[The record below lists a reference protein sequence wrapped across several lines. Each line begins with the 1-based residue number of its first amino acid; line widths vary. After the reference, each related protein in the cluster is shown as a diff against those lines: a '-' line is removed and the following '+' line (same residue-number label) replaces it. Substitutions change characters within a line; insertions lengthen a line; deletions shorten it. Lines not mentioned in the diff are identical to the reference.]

1 MKKGRTIKVLGTPQQ
16 TNYSPNIIT
25 LLGTSQ
31 LPTHSRV
38 FENQCA
44 ATHTAIAVAQPD
56 LLGLAA
62 LERRMPK
69 QITVP
74 LDILSALVRGIN
86 RATS

>member
-1 MKKGRTIKVLGTPQQ
+1 MKGLGTLQQ
-16 TNYSPNIIT
+16 TNFSPNIT
-25 LLGTSQ
+25 NLLGTSQ

-44 ATHTAIAVAQPD
+44 ATHTAFLCAVAQPD

-62 LERRMPK
+62 LEKRMPK

-74 LDILSALVRGIN
+74 LGVLSALVRGIN
-86 RATS
+86 RAAS